1 MNGKTILLLL
11 SFLNPLMI
19 FSTVQQLPNTECQSS
34 LRLKHLD
41 QTLDSALHF
50 LEQVKT
56 EGGWS
61 KIAVVQKSLAKGDSG
76 KVILALRRRLNE
88 QGIHAV
94 DTGEVFDE
102 PLASAIRKFQCLHGL
117 VPDGK
122 VGRETLYEM
131 NLSVEERIS
140 MIKANLEKVKRLLRP
155 DHERLALINI
165 PSFVVYVFE
174 QGEMVFSSKVVVG
187 KNNTRTAEFGAEMNE
202 VVLNPY
208 WEIPPSIL
216 QKEILPALKR
226 DPGYL
231 ERNHMVWK
239 GNRLRQRPGPDN
251 ALGMIKFL
259 FPNPFNMYLHDTPS
273 KELFKKEKRAFS
285 HGCIRVADPLKLA
298 VFALSGTEWQDEKAI
313 QAALLKVTDKRIFME
328 QKIHVEVTYLT
339 AFVDGNGDLNFR
351 RDLYQKQLN
360 TVKMP
365 KKSLVAELFG
375 NLYCSAFVH
384 QTLHHE
390 YFCRKHQLQ
399 ANQRRFRANFCP
411 FRHS

>member
-11 SFLNPLMI
+11 SFLNPLLV
-19 FSTVQQLPNTECQSS
+19 FATVQQLPNTECQSS

-76 KVILALRRRLNE
+76 KVILALRKRLNE
-88 QGIHAV
+88 QGIHAGN
-94 DTGEVFDE
+94 TGEVFDE

-131 NLSVEERIS
+131 NVSVEERIS
-140 MIKANLEKVKRLLRP
+140 MIKANLEKVKRLLRS

-174 QGEMVFSSKVVVG
+174 QGEMAFSSKVVVG

-231 ERNHMVWK
+231 ERNHMEWK

-313 QAALLKVTDKRIFME
+313 QAALLKVTDKRISME

-365 KKSLVAELFG
+365 KKS
-375 NLYCSAFVH
+375 
-384 QTLHHE
+384 
-390 YFCRKHQLQ
+390 
-399 ANQRRFRANFCP
+399 
-411 FRHS
+411 

>member
-1 MNGKTILLLL
+1 
-11 SFLNPLMI
+11 
-19 FSTVQQLPNTECQSS
+19 
-34 LRLKHLD
+34 
-41 QTLDSALHF
+41 
-50 LEQVKT
+50 
-56 EGGWS
+56 
-61 KIAVVQKSLAKGDSG
+61 
-76 KVILALRRRLNE
+76 
-88 QGIHAV
+88 
-94 DTGEVFDE
+94 
-102 PLASAIRKFQCLHGL
+102 
-117 VPDGK
+117 
-122 VGRETLYEM
+122 
-131 NLSVEERIS
+131 
-140 MIKANLEKVKRLLRP
+140 
-155 DHERLALINI
+155 
-165 PSFVVYVFE
+165 
-174 QGEMVFSSKVVVG
+174 VVVG

-231 ERNHMVWK
+231 ERNHMEWK

-313 QAALLKVTDKRIFME
+313 QAALLRVTDKRISME

-365 KKSLVAELFG
+365 KKS
-375 NLYCSAFVH
+375 
-384 QTLHHE
+384 
-390 YFCRKHQLQ
+390 
-399 ANQRRFRANFCP
+399 
-411 FRHS
+411 